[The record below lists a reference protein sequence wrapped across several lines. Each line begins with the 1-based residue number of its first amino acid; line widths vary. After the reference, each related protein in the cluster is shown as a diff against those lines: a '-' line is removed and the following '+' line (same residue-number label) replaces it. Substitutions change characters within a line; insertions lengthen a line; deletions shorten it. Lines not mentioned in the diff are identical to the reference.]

1 MKKIENE
8 IEKDKTEWGTEQKIG
23 IKSNDNKY
31 NFDNNIFNNNNNEDD
46 DFNIHQLTIKNQKL
60 DDFNFDN
67 NNVNSEFEMSEEEK
81 LNESY
86 ILIIKSILE
95 KKYQLFNDNM
105 KNIPILYQKK
115 IQNLILN
122 NNPFNNDYNLL

>member
-115 IQNLILN
+115 IQTLILN

>member
-23 IKSNDNKY
+23 IKSNDN
-31 NFDNNIFNNNNNEDD
+31 FDNNIFNTNNNEDD